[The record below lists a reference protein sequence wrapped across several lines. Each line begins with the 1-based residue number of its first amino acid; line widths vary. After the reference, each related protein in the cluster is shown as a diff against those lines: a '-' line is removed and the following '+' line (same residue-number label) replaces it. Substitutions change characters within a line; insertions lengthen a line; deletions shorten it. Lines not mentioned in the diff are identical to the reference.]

1 MARLIV
7 LLLIALLPLRGWSA
21 TGMAVQMALAGNT
34 AMESSMDAGQGAMP
48 VDCPMMQKAASAV
61 GDAAHTP
68 EKTMDGKSHQG
79 CQTCQ
84 LCMTLATLD
93 SLSAK
98 LPEPEPFGS
107 PIALADRYAGAE
119 LFEDSKPPIS

>member
-7 LLLIALLPLRGWSA
+7 ILLIALLPLRGWSA
-21 TGMAVQMALAGNT
+21 TGMAVQMALAGNAT
-34 AMESSMDAGQGAMP
+34 MESSMDAGAMP
-48 VDCPMMQKAASAV
+48 GDCPMMQKVASAV
-61 GDAAHTP
+61 GKTP
-68 EKTMDGKSHQG
+68 DKPMDSKSHQG

-107 PIALADRYAGAE
+107 PLALADRYASAE
-119 LFEDSKPPIS
+119 LVEDSKPPIS

>member
-1 MARLIV
+1 MAPWPASMLD
-7 LLLIALLPLRGWSA
+7 S
-21 TGMAVQMALAGNT
+21 MAVFPASAIWT
-34 AMESSMDAGQGAMP
+34 AMP

-84 LCMTLATLD
+84 LCMSLATLD
-93 SLSAK
+93 SLSEK

-107 PIALADRYAGAE
+107 PLALADRYASAE

>member
-84 LCMTLATLD
+84 LCMSLATLD